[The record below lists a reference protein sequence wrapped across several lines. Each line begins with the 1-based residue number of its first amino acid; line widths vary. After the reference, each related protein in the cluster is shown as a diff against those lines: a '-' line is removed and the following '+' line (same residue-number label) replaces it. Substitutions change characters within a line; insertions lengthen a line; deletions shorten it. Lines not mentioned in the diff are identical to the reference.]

1 VRFYDRQFGV
11 LRLIVMFMVL
21 LTVVNSVNM
30 SLFERV
36 AEFGTMRALGD
47 RGSRIFAL
55 VVTEGLVFGVMGA
68 IVGVVL
74 GIVLALLL
82 SAVGIPMPPPPNS
95 NLGYVAQIRLVPS
108 VILEAAIVGIVATT
122 LAAVLPALRVS
133 RIPVVEALRS
143 GY

>member
-1 VRFYDRQFGV
+1 
-11 LRLIVMFMVL
+11 MVL

-47 RGSRIFAL
+47 RGGRIFAL
-55 VVTEGLVFGVMGA
+55 VVVEGLVFGVAGA
-68 IVGVVL
+68 IVGVAL
-74 GIVLALLL
+74 GVGLALML

-95 NLGYVAQIRLVPS
+95 NVGYIAQIRLVPS
-108 VILEAAIVGIVATT
+108 VVFEAAIVGVVATT
-122 LAAVLPALRVS
+122 LAAVWPAWRVS
-133 RIPVVEALRS
+133 RIPVVDALRS